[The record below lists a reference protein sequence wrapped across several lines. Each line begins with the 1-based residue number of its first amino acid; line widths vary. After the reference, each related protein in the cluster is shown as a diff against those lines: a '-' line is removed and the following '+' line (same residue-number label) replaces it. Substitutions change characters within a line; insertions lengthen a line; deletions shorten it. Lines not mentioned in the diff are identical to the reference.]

1 LSSEVREHL
10 VELIDFGEIGRWSR
24 FEAFRTA
31 GPRPWPRAAAASM
44 LALESI
50 ARFESTEMYPAWSPD
65 DRWLAHASN
74 ATGGYEIY
82 VQPCPRLGTAIPV
95 STNGGVAPAWNPQGN
110 ELFYVEG
117 RRGLYVMDDQRMMSV
132 DMTNPAAAARP
143 VVLFS
148 FSPRGLPFAFGSH
161 LCLFSR
167 AEWPGVLHAA
177 DAASP
182 THTRHADSPGLQL
195 V

>member
-1 LSSEVREHL
+1 VTLKRARQLSSEVREHL
-10 VELIDFGEIGRWSR
+10 VELIDFGEIGRSSR

-31 GPRPWPRAAAASM
+31 GPRPWPGAAAASM

-50 ARFESTEMYPAWSPD
+50 ARFESTEVYPAWSPD

-74 ATGGYEIY
+74 ATGRYEIY
-82 VQPCPRLGTAIPV
+82 VQPYPGLGTAIPV

-132 DMTNPAAAARP
+132 DMTNPAAAAKTGGSVFILSARLASCLRIP
-143 VVLFS
+143 
-148 FSPRGLPFAFGSH
+148 PLPIQSRRVARCSTRCD
-161 LCLFSR
+161 CLR
-167 AEWPGVLHAA
+167 
-177 DAASP
+177 
-182 THTRHADSPGLQL
+182 
-195 V
+195 